1 MVEDEYGG
9 VQARYYDQYFTG
21 VQGDLEFYV
30 GLALEVGSL
39 VLEIGCGTGR
49 ILTQTARAGISCV
62 GIDRSLPMLRRARRN
77 LAAVDG
83 IADRVRIVVA
93 DMCSFSLRSSFS
105 LATIP
110 YRTFQHLLTPA
121 DQYRALCSI
130 HSHLEPGGLLA
141 FNIFEPTGLLAAY
154 GWKGEEV
161 AKKDI
166 EFTDPETGDQVEVW
180 YTRSYDPLR
189 QLMLQELSYR
199 PTGQRGANRRGVVE
213 EARLTL
219 RYSYR
224 YEIEH
229 LLQLC
234 GFKVRAL
241 YGDFAGGGFSGT
253 GEQVWVAQKE

>member
-1 MVEDEYGG
+1 VVEDEYGG

-30 GLALEVGSL
+30 GLALEVGSP
-39 VLEIGCGTGR
+39 VLELGCGTGR
-49 ILTQTARAGISCV
+49 ILTRTARAGISCV
-62 GIDRSLPMLRRARRN
+62 GIDRSLPMLQRARRS
-77 LAAVDG
+77 LAVDG

-93 DMCSFSLRSSFS
+93 DMRSFSLRGRFS

-130 HSHLEPGGLLA
+130 HNHLEPGGLLA

-154 GWKGEEV
+154 GWKGEEA

-199 PTGQRGANRRGVVE
+199 PAEGADRGGPVE
-213 EARLTL
+213 QARLTL

-234 GFKVRAL
+234 GFKVKAL